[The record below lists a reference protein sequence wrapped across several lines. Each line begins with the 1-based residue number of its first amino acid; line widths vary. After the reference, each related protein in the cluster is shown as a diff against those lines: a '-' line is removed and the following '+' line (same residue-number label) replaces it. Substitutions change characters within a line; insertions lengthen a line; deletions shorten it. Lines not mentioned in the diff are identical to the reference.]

1 LSGLRRISVTVPAE
15 EAEQARA
22 AMLDLFPEGF
32 EETERATTL
41 ELAAYT
47 DAAGATRLWRAF
59 GDYTWAEVP
68 GDWEDRWRR
77 FHRPVQVGP
86 VWVGPTWER
95 PPAEGIPVVIDPGR
109 AFGTGAHE
117 TTRLCLEL
125 LLELERGSL
134 VDVGCGSGV
143 LAVAATKLGYEP
155 VVALDHDAV
164 AVETARANAAANGA
178 DVDVRLAD
186 VLESPLPPTDAAVA
200 NISATAVEQLA
211 EGLDA
216 PRVVTSGYL
225 ASDTVSLRGYRAVER
240 RTLGSWAADV
250 WAAAG

>member
-1 LSGLRRISVTVPAE
+1 
-15 EAEQARA
+15 
-22 AMLDLFPEGF
+22 MLELFPEGF
-32 EETERATTL
+32 EEVGRAASV

-47 DAAGATRLWRAF
+47 DAAGAARIWRAF
-59 GDYTWAEVP
+59 GDYVWAEVP
-68 GDWEDRWRR
+68 DDWQDRWRR
-77 FHRPVQVGP
+77 LHRPVTVGRG
-86 VWVGPTWER
+86 WVGPPWEE
-95 PPAEGIPVVIDPGR
+95 PPADRIAVTIDPGR

-143 LAVAATKLGYEP
+143 LAIAATKLGYEP

-164 AVETARANAAANGA
+164 AVETARSNAAANGA

-211 EGLDA
+211 EGLHA